1 MTAGDILFHVQF
13 TFHDGAKGSKLL
25 IVLNDPD
32 LSDDESYLLIRTTSR
47 LKGKRMQGGCIA
59 AWKLFYIPST
69 EGEYFTKPTLLQLDY
84 FYELKAATVV
94 RDGMQQIL
102 KHVGTLSA
110 LTLAQLKNC
119 LKQIKEDI
127 SERHYQMIFRK

>member
-1 MTAGDILFHVQF
+1 MTAGDILFHAQF
-13 TFHDGAKGSKLL
+13 TFHDGGTGSKLL

-32 LSDDESYLLIRTTSR
+32 LPKDEPYLLIRTTSR
-47 LKGKRMQGGCIA
+47 LKEKQMQGGCIA
-59 AWKLFYIPST
+59 AWKLFYIPPT
-69 EGEYFTKPTLLQLDY
+69 EGEYFTKPTLLQLDD
-84 FYELKAATVV
+84 FYELTAATVV

-102 KHVGTLSA
+102 KQVGRLSA

-127 SERHYQMIFRK
+127 SERHYRMIFRK